1 MNFIEIGPRFINL
14 DLVTHVEFLEG
25 SAIIYLASQEGAAS
39 TRQRYVR
46 VEKPEELE
54 ALRKYFY
61 DPDAPP
67 PGGLP
72 S

>member
-1 MNFIEIGPRFINL
+1 MNFIEIGSRFINL

-46 VEKPEELE
+46 IEKSEELV

-61 DPDAPP
+61 DPDAPAP
-67 PGGLP
+67 N
-72 S
+72 SSS

>member
-14 DLVTHVEFLEG
+14 DLVTHVEFLDG
-25 SAIIYLASQEGAAS
+25 SAIIYLASQEGTAS

-46 VEKPEELE
+46 IEKADEMET
-54 ALRKYFY
+54 LRKFFY
-61 DPDAPP
+61 DPT
-67 PGGLP
+67 GT